1 MSRNDHW
8 LALLLVAVTA
18 FIYAPIGRFGY
29 ITLDD
34 RPFHV
39 DSPNL
44 HRGINADTLRWAVTD
59 TSGNYWH
66 PVWNLVNLLSFTG
79 LGPEPGP
86 QHLVSAAIYIV
97 AAVGL
102 FYALRAATRRAAVAF
117 AGAALWAWHPVHVEN
132 VNWLTERAGVISALF
147 AIGAIAAYLAYARRP
162 TVARYAL
169 VALCFFLAL
178 ASKPLVP
185 ALPVALLALDLWPLD
200 RAVAAWRER
209 RWRGVWRLVL
219 EKVPL
224 LLLAIAYTVSTA
236 WLIATRAPGPQA
248 GAGGV
253 TGIPWTDALLA
264 IPAGYVF
271 TLAKTVLPTG
281 LSIHYP
287 WTMAWSRGQS
297 VAALALLIGLTA
309 LILRSR
315 NRALIAGFVW
325 FGIMLLPA
333 LAAAKYRTAWVADR
347 YAIVPHILLLAGVAS
362 AFFDVT
368 ARRGRAVMQAAT
380 GSALPPP
387 APLAPT
393 GSTFLRRW
401 GVLTSALAAC
411 VVLSARQVWIWQDSE
426 TLFHHTVT
434 LYPQSETGHHCLA
447 IALAEQGRLVE
458 AADHYVHAVAIRPGF
473 TDAHLNLGI
482 VAEQLGNFELSDR
495 SLRAT
500 LQLEPNNRA
509 ARFALARLRARQGR
523 NREAVERYG
532 QLVREDPNDV
542 AVHVNFGAALE
553 MMGNRAG
560 AESQYREALR
570 LDPNDPDARA
580 NLDDLLAGRSPT
592 TAK

>member
-18 FIYAPIGRFGY
+18 SIYAPTARFGY

-34 RPFHV
+34 RPFHI

-44 HRGINADTLRWAVTD
+44 HRGINAQTLRWAVTD

-66 PVWNLVNLLSFTG
+66 PVWNLVNLLSFTA
-79 LGPEPGP
+79 LGPQPGP
-86 QHLVSAAIYIV
+86 QHLVSAAIYIA

-102 FYALRAATRRAAVAF
+102 FYALRAATRRPAAAF

-147 AIGAIAAYLAYARRP
+147 VVGAVAAYLAYGRRP
-162 TVARYAL
+162 SVWRYAL
-169 VALCFFLAL
+169 VVVCFFLAL
-178 ASKPLVP
+178 AAKPLVP

-200 RAVAAWRER
+200 RALVAWRER
-209 RWRGVWRLVL
+209 RWRGVGWLLL

-224 LLLAIAYTVSTA
+224 LLIAIAYTLSTA
-236 WLIATRAPGPQA
+236 WLVATRAPDPQA
-248 GAGGV
+248 GAGGA
-253 TGIPWTDALLA
+253 TGVPWADALLA
-264 IPAGYVF
+264 IPAGYAF
-271 TLAKTVLPTG
+271 LLAKTVLPTG

-297 VAALALLIGLTA
+297 VAALALLVA
-309 LILRSR
+309 LIALVLRSR
-315 NRALIAGFVW
+315 NRALIAGFFW
-325 FGIMLLPA
+325 FGIMLFPA

-347 YAIVPHILLLAGVAS
+347 YAIIPHMLLLAAVAS
-362 AFFDVT
+362 AFFDAT
-368 ARRGRAVMQAAT
+368 ARRPRAREQVASDSGAPP
-380 GSALPPP
+380 LP
-387 APLAPT
+387 ARG

-401 GVLTSALAAC
+401 GVLTFALAAC
-411 VVLSARQVWIWQDSE
+411 VALSVRQVWVWQDSE
-426 TLFHHTVT
+426 TLFRHTVT
-434 LYPQSETGHHCLA
+434 LYPKSETGHHCLA
-447 IALAEQGRLVE
+447 IALAEQRRLVE

-473 TDAHLNLGI
+473 TDAQLNLGI

-495 SLRAT
+495 SLRTT

-523 NREAVERYG
+523 NREAVEMYG
-532 QLVREDPNDV
+532 QLVREYPNDV
-542 AVHVNFGAALE
+542 DVHVNFGAALE
-553 MMGNRAG
+553 VMGDRAG
-560 AESQYREALR
+560 AEAQYRQALR
-570 LDPNDPDARA
+570 LDPTDADARA
-580 NLDDLLAGRSPT
+580 NLDDLLAGRSPA